1 MTVDLSSH
9 NIDELIDSIINKV
22 DEKSIPYLRKY
33 DKEWLIEILNGE
45 KLQTI
50 ENKFK
55 EYDKRCVDI
64 VDFVKIFL
72 TCFDHQDHE
81 TIYIVISLIEF
92 FKTMLE
98 SLGLDQ
104 YVKFT
109 HFTNFIVEV

>member
-1 MTVDLSSH
+1 
-9 NIDELIDSIINKV
+9 
-22 DEKSIPYLRKY
+22 LRKY

-45 KLQTI
+45 KLQMI

-55 EYDKRCVDI
+55 EFDKRGVDV

-72 TCFDHQDHE
+72 TCFDHQDYE

-98 SLGLDQ
+98 SLGLEV

-109 HFTNFIVEV
+109 HFTNFIVEVF

>member
-1 MTVDLSSH
+1 MSIEGSSH
-9 NIDELIDSIINKV
+9 NIDELINSIINRT
-22 DEKSIPYLRKY
+22 DEKSTPLLRRY
-33 DKEWLIEILNGE
+33 NKEWLIEILNGE
-45 KLQTI
+45 KLQMI

-55 EYDKRCVDI
+55 EFDKRGVDV

-98 SLGLDQ
+98 SLG
-104 YVKFT
+104 
-109 HFTNFIVEV
+109 